1 MSKAS
6 KCKFCNSTNC
16 KTRIVCADGQ
26 FYDEV
31 ACDKHIRALETDA
44 DTILG
49 SNNGIMRTHITSS
62 QPVKRGE
69 PFTQVHP

>member
-6 KCKFCNSTNC
+6 KCKFCNSVKC

-31 ACDKHIRALETDA
+31 ACDHHIHALEHDA
-44 DTILG
+44 DKTLG
-49 SNNGIMRTHITSS
+49 KAMRTHITSS
-62 QPVKRGE
+62 MPLKRGE
-69 PFTQVHP
+69 PFGVHSNA